1 MVKFIAEV
9 SSNHNCDLKRC
20 YKFIDKA
27 ADSGCYAIKFQL
39 FKINKLFSREILNK
53 SKKHRDRKN
62 WELPSSFIPLLAE
75 RSKKRGIK
83 FVCTPFY
90 LEGVD
95 VLSKYVDYFKISS
108 YEMIWDDLL
117 KSCARTGKP
126 ILISTGMA
134 TISEIKHAV
143 SVLKNNGCIE
153 PILFHCTSSYPTP
166 FNEANLSAIKTIRS
180 ETGCEVGWSD
190 HTAEEGV
197 IQRSI
202 HKWGASVIEFHLDL
216 DKKGEEFK
224 QGHCWL
230 PSDIKNLIED
240 VKKALGSDG
249 NGVKVPIPSEL
260 SDRNWRADPSDGLR
274 PLKKIRK
281 SWKP

>member
-1 MVKFIAEV
+1 MVKFRAEV

-39 FKINKLFSREILNK
+39 FKIDKLFSREILNK

-83 FVCTPFY
+83 FICTPFY

-95 VLSKYVDYFKISS
+95 VLSKYVDYFKIAS

-249 NGVKVPIPSEL
+249 NGVKEPIPSEL